1 MTDDKQRQLYCFIVT
16 QPRVRLLQ
24 LLFLHYYWF
33 VASEVI
39 MILFSEHHRPTAGH
53 VEYNVWNQ
61 GTFKIGSLGPMIL
74 ETIFLVALSLR
85 TYFE

>member
-1 MTDDKQRQLYCFIVT
+1 
-16 QPRVRLLQ
+16 
-24 LLFLHYYWF
+24 
-33 VASEVI
+33 
-39 MILFSEHHRPTAGH
+39 MILFCEPHRPTAGL

-61 GTFKIGSLGPMIL
+61 GTFMIGSLGPMIL